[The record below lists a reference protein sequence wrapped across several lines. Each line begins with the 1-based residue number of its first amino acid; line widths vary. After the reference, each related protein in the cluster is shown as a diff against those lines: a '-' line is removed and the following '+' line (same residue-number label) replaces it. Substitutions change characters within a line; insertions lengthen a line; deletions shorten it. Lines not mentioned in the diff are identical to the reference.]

1 MAAQIGPD
9 RKAVPRHL
17 GGGTPTFFSAA
28 ELDAEIAPRT
38 VGDGTLAMLAALG
51 FNRNSF
57 GVQAFDPAVHVQ
69 RAGGV

>member
-1 MAAQIGPD
+1 MALVAAQIGPD
-9 RKAVPRHL
+9 RKAVPPHL

-28 ELDAEIAPRT
+28 ELDAEIDPHT
-38 VGDGTLAMLAALG
+38 VGDGTLAALG